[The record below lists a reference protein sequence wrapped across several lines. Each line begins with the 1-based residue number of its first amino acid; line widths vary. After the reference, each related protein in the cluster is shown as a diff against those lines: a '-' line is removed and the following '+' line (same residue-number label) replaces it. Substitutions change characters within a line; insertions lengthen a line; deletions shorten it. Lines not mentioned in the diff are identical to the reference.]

1 MHVSGDADYYDDV
14 SANLASKTQA
24 EKIGVLAKQVEARI
38 GELLDQQNF
47 AITREAIHRD
57 TAESTNARVLWW
69 SVGQMSILITL
80 AMVQAY
86 LIRNFFEVK
95 LIV

>member
-1 MHVSGDADYYDDV
+1 MDYYDDV
-14 SANLASKTQA
+14 SANLASKSQA
-24 EKIGVLAKQVEARI
+24 EKIGVLAKQVEARV

-57 TAESTNARVLWW
+57 LAEATNARVLWW
-69 SVGQMSILITL
+69 SFGQMSILITL
-80 AMVQAY
+80 TLVQVY
-86 LIRNFFEVK
+86 LIKRFFEVK